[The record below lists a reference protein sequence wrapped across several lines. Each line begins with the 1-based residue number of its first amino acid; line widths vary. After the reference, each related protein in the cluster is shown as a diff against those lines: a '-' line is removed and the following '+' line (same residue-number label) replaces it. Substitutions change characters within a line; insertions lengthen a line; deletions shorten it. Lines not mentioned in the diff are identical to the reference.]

1 MYWLIEPLRDLNSN
15 VALMILDSYE
25 GEKIDL
31 GLDEKEL
38 SRIMAYIWRAGLTY
52 KTVKDCLFKLAFNFF
67 LSNKK
72 SMLSRGERLLLLAK
86 NLQCKSWD
94 RVAEIVGM
102 SEEKCKEKLMEI
114 IKKIILEFYGDRDE
128 VFEFQKEVQRI
139 AQEREK
145 SSDS

>member
-1 MYWLIEPLRDLNSN
+1 MS
-15 VALMILDSYE
+15 
-25 GEKIDL
+25 
-31 GLDEKEL
+31 
-38 SRIMAYIWRAGLTY
+38 YIWRAGLTY

-114 IKKIILEFYGDRDE
+114 IEKIILEFYGDRDE

-145 SSDS
+145 GSDS